1 MYFSQN
7 LNIKKIKIDLNNK
20 GYSLI
25 KNYFRIKEINLMK
38 KDFFLLS
45 KKLFDYHVKNKRV
58 NFKIKKNGFD
68 SYINYSYKKKN
79 NFNSRFYE
87 VVKKLA
93 SFQNLIFYKKNF
105 FLLNQIDRNAKWGM
119 LNKAFGFRFDYPRDN
134 KFTTQ
139 LHQDYTSNLGS
150 SSGFVFISSLSK
162 IKKNDGAIKVYPG
175 THKLGLQ
182 KIKVIKNKKIRK
194 TRRQLLADATK
205 IKKKF
210 KFNYVY
216 MNPGDL
222 LILDFLTLHE
232 SSQNKSTRTRITFI
246 SRYIDF
252 FSGTGTEIFYSD
264 GEQANI
270 FFNKVHKNL
279 II

>member
-7 LNIKKIKIDLNNK
+7 LKIEKIKLDLNNK
-20 GYSLI
+20 GYAII
-25 KNYFRIKEINLMK
+25 KNYFKIKEINLIK
-38 KDFFLLS
+38 KDFFILS
-45 KKLFDYHVKNKRV
+45 KRLFDYHIKDKLV
-58 NFKIKKNGFD
+58 NFKIKKDGFD
-68 SYINYSYKKKN
+68 SYINYCLKKKY

-87 VVKKLA
+87 VVKKLP
-93 SFQNLIFYKKNF
+93 SFQNLIFSKKNF
-105 FLLNQIDRNAKWGM
+105 SLLNKIDKNAKWGM

-134 KFTTQ
+134 KFITQ

-162 IKKNDGAIKVYPG
+162 ISKNDGAIKVYPG

-182 KIKVIKNKKIRK
+182 KIKVLKSIEFRK
-194 TRRQLLADATK
+194 TRNQLLADEK
-205 IKKKF
+205 EIKKKF
-210 KFNYVY
+210 KFNYVL
-216 MNPGDL
+216 MKPGDL

-232 SSQNKSTRTRITFI
+232 SSQNKSKRTRITFI

-270 FFNKVHKNL
+270 YFNKIHKNL
-279 II
+279 IV

>member
-7 LNIKKIKIDLNNK
+7 LKKLKLDLKNK
-20 GYSLI
+20 GYTI
-25 KNYFRIKEINLMK
+25 VKNYFRINQINLIK
-38 KDFFLLS
+38 KDFFILS
-45 KKLFDYHVKNKRV
+45 KKLFDYHVKDKRV
-58 NFKIKKNGFD
+58 NFKIKKDGFD
-68 SYINYSYKKKN
+68 SYINYCYKKN

-87 VVKKLA
+87 VVKKLP
-93 SFQNLIFYKKNF
+93 SFLNLIFSKKNF
-105 FLLNQIDRNAKWGM
+105 SLLNNIDKNAKWGM
-119 LNKAFGFRFDYPRDN
+119 LNKAFGFRFDYPRN
-134 KFTTQ
+134 NIFTTQ

-162 IKKNDGAIKVYPG
+162 ISKNDGAIKVYPG

-182 KIKVIKNKKIRK
+182 KIKMSKNIKLRK
-194 TRRQLLADATK
+194 TRRVLLADEK
-205 IKKKF
+205 EIKKKF
-210 KFNYVY
+210 KFNYVF

-222 LILDFLTLHE
+222 LIIDFLTLHE
-232 SSQNKSTRTRITFI
+232 SSQNKSKRTRITFI

-270 FFNKVHKNL
+270 YIGKCHKNL
-279 II
+279 IV